1 MPEKRTQFRYYY
13 YYYYRLSPY
22 VRSPRKET
30 RCHYWRWSQPN
41 WSKWSQLSLPKEDWL
56 AFGPFQR
63 PIWWGHFLKD
73 WIVQKTLMMFGSV
86 IVWGMR
92 NRRRR
97 EGKNTKER
105 PLMLLGQIGIFGDIL
120 YISRN
125 LFSSP
130 PLQHTSYKSKLIS
143 SLHYRALPRWPE

>member
-92 NRRRR
+92 NRRREGTEYKR
-97 EGKNTKER
+97 EATYATRSN
-105 PLMLLGQIGIFGDIL
+105 
-120 YISRN
+120 RN
-125 LFSSP
+125 FWGHP
-130 PLQHTSYKSKLIS
+130 IYKLKFVF
-143 SLHYRALPRWPE
+143 LPTTTTYFVQK